1 MAVTIGGGAPR
12 NQSRSGNKV
21 DESAMS
27 AAAPIPI
34 AILAMAET
42 TASTIYGMFDL
53 FMSAG
58 RDWPLLTTGVA
69 GRSLFA
75 PRVVSRD
82 GVPIR
87 AANGVGIVPDG
98 ALADCLAPAVV
109 CVPELAVAP
118 GDSIAGRFP
127 AELAWLRACHAGGSL
142 LATACSGAVMLAEA
156 GLLDGEDATTHWGF
170 CEHLA
175 RQYPAVKVHPRRALV
190 AAGEGQRLVMAGG
203 GTTWLDLALYLIAR
217 LAGVDEAMHVARLN
231 LIDWHHSGQQPFAR
245 LARSRQAEDALIA
258 DCQTW
263 IADNYQ
269 RPSPVAAMVARSGL
283 PERSF
288 KRRFRL
294 ATGMSPLEYVHTLR
308 LEEAKQMLEAS
319 ALAVEA
325 VALELGYEDA
335 SFFNRLFR
343 RSVGLTPAAYR
354 RRFGGMRRALQTA
367 PRV

>member
-1 MAVTIGGGAPR
+1 MRTEP
-12 NQSRSGNKV
+12 
-21 DESAMS
+21 
-27 AAAPIPI
+27 PLPI

-42 TASTIYGMFDL
+42 TASTLYGMYDL

-58 RDWPLLTTGVA
+58 RDWPLLMDGTPGA
-69 GRSLFA
+69 PLFA
-75 PRVVSRD
+75 PVVVSRE
-82 GVPIR
+82 GRPLR
-87 AANGVGIVPDG
+87 AANGVTLTPDR
-98 ALADCLAPAVV
+98 ALVDCPPPAAV
-109 CVPELAVAP
+109 CVPELAVVP
-118 GDSIAGRFP
+118 GESIAGRFP
-127 AELAWLRACHAGGSL
+127 AEIDWLRACHAGGSL

-170 CEHLA
+170 CAHLA
-175 RQYPAVKVHPRRALV
+175 REYPAVRVHPQRALV

-258 DCQTW
+258 DCQAW

-269 RPSPVAAMVARSGL
+269 RPTPVAAMVARSGL

-288 KRRFRL
+288 KRRFQL
-294 ATGMSPLEYVHTLR
+294 ATGMSPMEYVHTLR

-319 ALAVEA
+319 TLAVEA

-343 RSVGLTPAAYR
+343 REVGLTPAAYR
-354 RRFGGMRRALQTA
+354 RRFGGMRRALQAVQTT
-367 PRV
+367 

>member
-1 MAVTIGGGAPR
+1 MRTEP
-12 NQSRSGNKV
+12 
-21 DESAMS
+21 
-27 AAAPIPI
+27 PLPI

-42 TASTIYGMFDL
+42 TASTLYGMYDL

-58 RDWPLLTTGVA
+58 RDWPLLMDGTPGA
-69 GRSLFA
+69 PLFA
-75 PRVVSRD
+75 PVVVSRE
-82 GVPIR
+82 GRPLR
-87 AANGVGIVPDG
+87 AANGVTLTPDR
-98 ALADCLAPAVV
+98 ALVDCPPPAAV
-109 CVPELAVAP
+109 CVPELAVVP
-118 GDSIAGRFP
+118 GESIAGRFP
-127 AELAWLRACHAGGSL
+127 AEIDWLRACHAGGSL

-170 CEHLA
+170 CAHLA
-175 RQYPAVKVHPRRALV
+175 REYPAVTVHPQRALV

-258 DCQTW
+258 DCQAW

-269 RPSPVAAMVARSGL
+269 RPTPVAAMVARSGL

-288 KRRFRL
+288 KRRFQL
-294 ATGMSPLEYVHTLR
+294 ATGMSPMEYVHTLR

-319 ALAVEA
+319 TLAVEA

-343 RSVGLTPAAYR
+343 REVGLTPAAYR
-354 RRFGGMRRALQTA
+354 RRFGGMRRALQAVQTT
-367 PRV
+367 